1 MKYEIV
7 PLGTFSI
14 FNFQFSIIMKVIET
28 EIEGVFILEPRVFGD
43 DRGYFFESF
52 SLKHFEEKVCKTVF
66 VQDNESK
73 SKYGVLR
80 GLHYQLPPYTQAKL
94 VRVVKGRVLDV
105 AVDIRK
111 GSPTFGKYVA
121 VELSEEN
128 KLQFFLPKG
137 FAHGFAV
144 LSEEAIFQYKCD
156 EYYAPDYEGA
166 ICFDDP
172 DLGIDWRLPL
182 EDIILSE
189 KDKKH
194 PRLRDAILL

>member
-1 MKYEIV
+1 
-7 PLGTFSI
+7 
-14 FNFQFSIIMKVIET
+14 MKVIET

-52 SLKHFEEKVCKTVF
+52 SLKHFEEKVSKTVF

-105 AVDIRK
+105 AVDIRR

-128 KLQFFLPKG
+128 KLQLFLPKG

-166 ICFDDP
+166 ICYDDP
-172 DLGIDWRLPL
+172 DLGIDWKLPL
-182 EDIILSE
+182 EDVILSE

>member
-1 MKYEIV
+1 
-7 PLGTFSI
+7 
-14 FNFQFSIIMKVIET
+14 MKVIET
-28 EIEGVFILEPRVFGD
+28 EIEGVVILEPQIFGD
-43 DRGYFFESF
+43 ERGYFFESF
-52 SLKHFEEKVCKTVF
+52 SLKRFEEEVSKTVF

-94 VRVVKGRVLDV
+94 VRVVKGTVLDV

-121 VELSEEN
+121 AELSEEN
-128 KLQFFLPKG
+128 KRQFFLPKG
-137 FAHGFAV
+137 LAHGFAV
-144 LSEEAIFQYKCD
+144 LSEEAIFLYKCD
-156 EYYAPDYEGA
+156 EYYAPGHEGA
-166 ICFDDP
+166 IRFDDP

-182 EDIILSE
+182 KDIILSE

-194 PRLRDAILL
+194 PRLRDAVLL